1 MTRLVRHAAAL
12 ILIAGALSGCDLI
25 RPISVHSTQV
35 TKNQREAPCV
45 RRILTRPT
53 GNC

>member
-1 MTRLVRHAAAL
+1 MPRLLRHAAVF

-25 RPISVHSTQV
+25 RPISVHSTQA
-35 TKNQREAPCV
+35 KAQREAPCV